1 MCRILGIEAT
11 TPIDAIAWTRAFAVR
26 CRDSRE
32 YQGHGWG
39 ACWWT
44 DEGWRHYRSLRPIWE
59 DSFKPPPTRAVLV
72 HARSAFRNEGI
83 EVSNNM
89 PFVQDDLAFAF
100 NGELRGVRLST
111 PGATGAARLF
121 HLLGRFRD
129 AAGGDVPTALARL
142 DAVIAKRTAHVR
154 ALNAVVAN
162 GPSLAVTTRFTEDDD
177 YFTMY
182 AARVPDRARMR
193 LVASEPLSVAGLE
206 PEWLPIPN
214 GTSCTLEALVRPSDR
229 RGTTSSKRDADHVHA
244 GRADGVT
251 ARGSVA

>member
-11 TPIDAIAWTRAFAVR
+11 TPIDATSWTRAFAVR
-26 CRDSRE
+26 CRESRE

-44 DEGWRHYRSLRPIWE
+44 EEGWRHYRSLRPIWE
-59 DSFKPPPTRAVLV
+59 DSFAPPPARAVVV

-89 PFVQDDLAFAF
+89 PFVQGDLAFAF
-100 NGELRGVRLST
+100 NGELRGVRLSA

-121 HLLGRFRD
+121 HLLGRFRN
-129 AAGGDVPTALARL
+129 AAGGDAPAALGRL
-142 DAVIAKRTAHVR
+142 DAVVAKRTEHVR
-154 ALNAVVAN
+154 ALNAVVAD

-182 AARVPDRARMR
+182 AARMPDGAGMR

-214 GTSCTLEALVRPSDR
+214 GTTCALEALVRASDR
-229 RGTTSSKRDADHVHA
+229 RCTASSGRVGSHEHA
-244 GRADGVT
+244 GNGSGAPVPETVT
-251 ARGSVA
+251 